1 MTRIHALVAAALL
14 ATAAAASAEPAVT
27 VRAVELKAT
36 PHADARSVAPI
47 AADAKVDVVARQ
59 GAWVQLKSGRTTGW
73 AKLFDIRAE
82 TAAAPAKKG
91 GSGVADTLSLAMG
104 TRGSSVTTGVRGL
117 DADMLEKASPSAA
130 EYAKLVTYARSKEQ
144 ASAFA
149 RAGKLATRD
158 VAEIGGAKTAQGGSQ

>member
-1 MTRIHALVAAALL
+1 VLLVAAS
-14 ATAAAASAEPAVT
+14 ATLAEPAVT
-27 VRAVELKAT
+27 VRAVELKST
-36 PHADARSVAPI
+36 PHADAKTVAPL
-47 AADAKVDVVARQ
+47 AADTKVDVVARQ

-82 TAAAPAKKG
+82 MATGAPSKKG
-91 GSGVADTLSLAMG
+91 GTGVADTLSLAMG

-117 DADMLEKASPSAA
+117 DADMLEKATPDAA

-149 RAGKLATRD
+149 KAGRLATRD
-158 VAEIGGAKTAQGGSQ
+158 VAEIGTTKAAQGGSQ